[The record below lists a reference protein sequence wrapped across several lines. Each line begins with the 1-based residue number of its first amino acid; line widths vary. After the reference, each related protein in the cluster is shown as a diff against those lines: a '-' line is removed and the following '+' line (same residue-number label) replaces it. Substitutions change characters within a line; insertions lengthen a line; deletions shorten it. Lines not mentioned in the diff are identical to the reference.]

1 MHPSQFKI
9 LLGLSVQ
16 VDRLA
21 SEQGLLKL
29 FNDIPFHII
38 SDEYE
43 LVECV
48 NSAGILKSTF
58 L

>member
-38 SDEYE
+38 PMNMNWLSV
-43 LVECV
+43 LIQP
-48 NSAGILKSTF
+48 GF
-58 L
+58 

>member
-48 NSAGILKSTF
+48 NSAGI
-58 L
+58 